1 MEKIKH
7 LFIAQFVCLL
17 IWFGVDALLPNFAHA
32 QPQNDAQG
40 MLSLNLNKQV
50 SKAISLSFMQQ
61 YLWGENYT
69 ELTSAAYQ
77 LGIEYQ
83 LAKGIKMSAA
93 YRLTNSRNLANFY
106 EQRQRFY
113 ADISA
118 ARKFGRFTLS
128 LREAFQQQ
136 YRGWDLE
143 DNPFRVVKY
152 LRSRL
157 QLRYSHNWYL
167 TPYVSGEIYTQ
178 LYRPDRLPLSRIN
191 VRAGASYRFDV
202 HNTLD
207 LGLFLQKNVNSL
219 NARTNYISVLA
230 YSYNF

>member
-7 LFIAQFVCLL
+7 LFIAQFVCLF

-93 YRLTNSRNLANFY
+93 YRITNSRNLANFY

-118 ARKFGRFTLS
+118 SHKFGRFNLS
-128 LREAFQQQ
+128 LCEAFQQQ

-143 DNPFRVVKY
+143 DNPFRINTF
-152 LRSRL
+152 LR
-157 QLRYSHNWYL
+157 
-167 TPYVSGEIYTQ
+167 
-178 LYRPDRLPLSRIN
+178 
-191 VRAGASYRFDV
+191 
-202 HNTLD
+202 
-207 LGLFLQKNVNSL
+207 
-219 NARTNYISVLA
+219 
-230 YSYNF
+230 